1 MILCIVGSA
10 LSQELVENHK
20 VRVVV
25 GSIPIPFAVC
35 TNLNSNETAVSN
47 ANGMLVLPTRNH
59 ADTLEFRS
67 LGFETL
73 VVLPNESIGKE
84 IRLNESPVGID
95 AVLISSNISP
105 AQVQR
110 EGLKGVEKLQ
120 ITSVASNK
128 SPGKST
134 DLLMKTGQV
143 MIQQSQQGGGSP
155 IIRGFE
161 ANRILLVVDG
171 VRMNNAIYR
180 SGHLQNAIT
189 VDVNS
194 LEQVQ
199 VLMGPSSVKYGSD
212 ALGGVVHFQTQRPR
226 FRRDDS
232 EDKWSGYVS
241 GQMLTNNNSSAL
253 HARVEGGAEKWA
265 TIVSVSKTEFGDLR
279 MGENRMH
286 GDSAWGLASL
296 YIQSINGVD
305 SVLENPDP
313 HLQLGTGYSQ
323 TDFMHKL
330 RLAIP
335 GGALQTNVQY
345 STSSDIPRYDKI
357 NSINDGTFSPKWAEW
372 SYGLQDRLL
381 TALNWEQ
388 FLGIPGSLHTTIAY
402 QNIKESRLKRR
413 LGYLERE
420 EQYENVDVLS
430 ATSIWRSSPRS
441 DWRFEMGV
449 DGQWNGVNSTSNGP
463 DVVTRY
469 ANDGSTMLTLG
480 AFASV
485 KRTVE
490 DRVLHAGLRLNH
502 SSIVANYDLSQ
513 STFEDLGFDRI
524 ELSNRALTG
533 SLGYE
538 MPLGKNLR
546 SHSSVSTGFRNP
558 NIDDATKIREKNG
571 QLLIPNNEITPE
583 YIYSLDQSLSI
594 TPFEDKSK
602 LNITA
607 AGFFSLWA
615 DAIVPM
621 VALYQGNSTMEFDGE
636 IVQVYHN
643 DNLENALIYGGRLE
657 VQSMISEDFGFN
669 GTVNYT
675 RGKTIIGGS
684 PLSHIPPLF
693 GRVGLVKNLGHWNL
707 ESYVLFNG
715 AKDVSLYGLGATDN
729 LNQALDTGTPAWWI
743 WNIESSYSISE
754 TLQLQCG
761 VQNILD
767 VHYKP
772 FSSGISAPGR
782 GVFVALN
789 TNF

>member
-110 EGLKGVEKLQ
+110 EGLKGVDKLQ
-120 ITSVASNK
+120 ITSVASSK

-265 TIVSVSKTEFGDLR
+265 TIVSVSKSEFGDLR

-305 SVLENPDP
+305 SVLENPDS

-372 SYGLQDRLL
+372 SYGPQDRLL

-441 DWRFEMGV
+441 DWGFEMGV

-533 SLGYE
+533 SLAYE
-538 MPLGKNLR
+538 MPLGENLR
-546 SHSSVSTGFRNP
+546 SHSSISTGFRNP

-621 VALYQGNSTMEFDGE
+621 VASYQGNSTMEFDGE

-675 RGKTIIGGS
+675 RGKTIIGVS

-693 GRVGLVKNLGHWNL
+693 GRVGLAKNLGHWNL

>member
-120 ITSVASNK
+120 ITSVASSK

-265 TIVSVSKTEFGDLR
+265 TIVSVSKSEFGDLR

-305 SVLENPDP
+305 SVLENPDS

-372 SYGLQDRLL
+372 SYGPQDRLL
-381 TALNWEQ
+381 TDLNWEQ

-441 DWRFEMGV
+441 DWGFEMGV

-485 KRTVE
+485 KRTFE

-533 SLGYE
+533 SLAYE

-546 SHSSVSTGFRNP
+546 SHSSISTGFRNP

-621 VALYQGNSTMEFDGE
+621 VASYQGNSTMEFDGE

-729 LNQALDTGTPAWWI
+729 LNQALDTGTPDWWI

>member
-1 MILCIVGSA
+1 
-10 LSQELVENHK
+10 
-20 VRVVV
+20 
-25 GSIPIPFAVC
+25 
-35 TNLNSNETAVSN
+35 
-47 ANGMLVLPTRNH
+47 
-59 ADTLEFRS
+59 
-67 LGFETL
+67 
-73 VVLPNESIGKE
+73 
-84 IRLNESPVGID
+84 
-95 AVLISSNISP
+95 
-105 AQVQR
+105 
-110 EGLKGVEKLQ
+110 
-120 ITSVASNK
+120 
-128 SPGKST
+128 
-134 DLLMKTGQV
+134 
-143 MIQQSQQGGGSP
+143 
-155 IIRGFE
+155 
-161 ANRILLVVDG
+161 
-171 VRMNNAIYR
+171 
-180 SGHLQNAIT
+180 
-189 VDVNS
+189 
-194 LEQVQ
+194 
-199 VLMGPSSVKYGSD
+199 MG
-212 ALGGVVHFQTQRPR
+212 A
-226 FRRDDS
+226 
-232 EDKWSGYVS
+232 
-241 GQMLTNNNSSAL
+241 
-253 HARVEGGAEKWA
+253 
-265 TIVSVSKTEFGDLR
+265 
-279 MGENRMH
+279 
-286 GDSAWGLASL
+286 
-296 YIQSINGVD
+296 
-305 SVLENPDP
+305 
-313 HLQLGTGYSQ
+313 
-323 TDFMHKL
+323 
-330 RLAIP
+330 
-335 GGALQTNVQY
+335 
-345 STSSDIPRYDKI
+345 
-357 NSINDGTFSPKWAEW
+357 
-372 SYGLQDRLL
+372 
-381 TALNWEQ
+381 
-388 FLGIPGSLHTTIAY
+388 
-402 QNIKESRLKRR
+402 
-413 LGYLERE
+413 
-420 EQYENVDVLS
+420 
-430 ATSIWRSSPRS
+430 
-441 DWRFEMGV
+441 

-533 SLGYE
+533 SLAYE

-546 SHSSVSTGFRNP
+546 SHSSISTGFRNP

-621 VALYQGNSTMEFDGE
+621 VASYQGNSTMEFDGE

-643 DNLENALIYGGRLE
+643 DNLENALIYGGRFE